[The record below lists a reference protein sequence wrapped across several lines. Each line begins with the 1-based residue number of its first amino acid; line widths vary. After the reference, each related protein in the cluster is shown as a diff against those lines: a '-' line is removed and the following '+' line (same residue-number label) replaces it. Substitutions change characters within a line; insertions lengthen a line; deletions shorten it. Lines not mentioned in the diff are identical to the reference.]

1 MLGHSDSSVQEQVK
15 FSWETT
21 PAVLRSNTL
30 LRPSLTEYLSSEAPH
45 ILLSAPFHVACP
57 ALGPVFVWASMTC
70 PTCRK

>member
-45 ILLSAPFHVACP
+45 MVELLLTSYCLPP
-57 ALGPVFVWASMTC
+57 SM
-70 PTCRK
+70 